1 MLLLSQL
8 AGVAL
13 IVLVALD
20 SFQTVLL
27 PSARGWL
34 NEAWVRLLWSGARI
48 LPTGIGRRARS
59 SVGPLSIVATVASW
73 VALLWV
79 GYALIYLPDVDSLGY
94 SSDVRFEGSNWVAAL
109 YLSGTAL
116 TTLGLGD
123 VAAQTD
129 GLRLLVVLE
138 SAGGLG
144 IFTAALGYLPAIYTV
159 VSELRTS
166 AEAVSDLRA
175 TTPERAAALLQD
187 DPGAVIEAVRRDVIS
202 VRQHLLR
209 FPVLHS
215 FHPPAEQSVLGVVE
229 GATMLWAVARFGTA
243 GERHPG
249 VQRAAEALELGLR
262 RLVDDCERHA
272 GRIDVE
278 DGRAAA
284 QEQVEQVRRAVGQH
298 DSDRVGRQEP
308 DERALDDLART
319 NAVLRGYAAK
329 HGYDFPSP

>member
-13 IVLVALD
+13 LVLVALD
-20 SFQTVLL
+20 AFQTVLL

-79 GYALIYLPDVDSLGY
+79 GYALIYLPDVDSLGF
-94 SSDVRFEGSNWVAAL
+94 SSDVRFEGSDWVAAL
-109 YLSGTAL
+109 YLSGTVL

-175 TTPERAAALLQD
+175 TTPESSCRPAAGRPRGGD
-187 DPGAVIEAVRRDVIS
+187 RGGPPGCHR
-202 VRQHLLR
+202 
-209 FPVLHS
+209 
-215 FHPPAEQSVLGVVE
+215 HPPALAPLPGP
-229 GATMLWAVARFGTA
+229 ALLPPA
-243 GERHPG
+243 G
-249 VQRAAEALELGLR
+249 
-262 RLVDDCERHA
+262 
-272 GRIDVE
+272 
-278 DGRAAA
+278 
-284 QEQVEQVRRAVGQH
+284 RAVGARRRGGSH
-298 DSDRVGRQEP
+298 DAVGRRP
-308 DERALDDLART
+308 VGHVR
-319 NAVLRGYAAK
+319 
-329 HGYDFPSP
+329 